1 MQKKASGKTRL
12 FQTLSPKGD
21 IMKGVIVA
29 AGYGTRF
36 LPLTK
41 TMPKEM
47 LPLWDKPLI
56 DFILDEFEEAG
67 IQDVIVITSRRKAVL
82 ENYLDRETELE
93 SVFEKEGKKAFLELI
108 RPRKL
113 NFIFIRQQEMKGT
126 GHALLLTKP
135 VIQNEPFIVAYPDD
149 IVLKP
154 EGGKGL
160 CRMMADLHKK
170 TGKNILAVRQEKE
183 NISRYGVIRPVTK
196 NGLTFVSK
204 IVEKPEKKDAP
215 SDLVSV
221 GRYLFTSEL
230 LDLLE
235 KGYKKHTKGEF
246 YHIDAIN
253 ELASRE
259 QVLAHEISGTML
271 DTGEPGSYLVSMLQ
285 YLKTHPKGA
294 KILEDF
300 IHSNYR

>member
-1 MQKKASGKTRL
+1 
-12 FQTLSPKGD
+12 
-21 IMKGVIVA
+21 MKGVIVA

-67 IQDVIVITSRRKAVL
+67 IRDVVVITSRRKAAL
-82 ENYLDRETELE
+82 ENYLDREVELE
-93 SVFEKEGKKAFLELI
+93 SVFEKEGKQAFLDLI
-108 RPRKL
+108 KPRNL
-113 NFIFIRQQEMKGT
+113 NFVFIRQQVMKGT

-149 IVLKP
+149 IVLSNK
-154 EGGKGL
+154 GGKGL
-160 CRMMADLHKK
+160 SKMMADLYQK
-170 TGKNILAVRQEKE
+170 TGKSILAVRHEKE
-183 NISRYGVIRPVTK
+183 NISRYGVISPVSK
-196 NGLTFVSK
+196 NGQTLVGK
-204 IVEKPEKKDAP
+204 IVEKPSQKDAP

-221 GRYLFTSEL
+221 GRYLFTPDL

-235 KGYKKHTKGEF
+235 AGFKKHAKGEF

-253 ELASRE
+253 EMSAKD
-259 QVLAHEISGTML
+259 QVLALEIDGLML
-271 DTGEPGSYLVSMLQ
+271 DTGEPGSYLVSMLE
-285 YLKTHPKGA
+285 YLKIHPKGS

-300 IHSNYR
+300 VRTNYR